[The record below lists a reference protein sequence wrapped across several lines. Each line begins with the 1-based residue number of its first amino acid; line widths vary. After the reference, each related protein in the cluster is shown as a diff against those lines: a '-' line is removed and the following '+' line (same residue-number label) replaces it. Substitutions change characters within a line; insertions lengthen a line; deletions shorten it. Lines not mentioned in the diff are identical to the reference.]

1 MFELFL
7 LKKGAQF
14 QIFYSTDYK
23 MVSKRWSNYLQAL
36 RKENLDI
43 SETSASNL
51 DPSLTEILDFQ
62 NYHEDDSAQSTHSAL
77 LTTSANIESNLN
89 DNSADGVFENENK
102 LLSKLV
108 EKFGINNMQ
117 AEDPAT

>member
-1 MFELFL
+1 
-7 LKKGAQF
+7 
-14 QIFYSTDYK
+14 

-36 RKENLDI
+36 RKENIDI

-89 DNSADGVFENENK
+89 DNSSADGVFENENK

-117 AEDPAT
+117 AEEPAT

>member
-1 MFELFL
+1 
-7 LKKGAQF
+7 
-14 QIFYSTDYK
+14 

-36 RKENLDI
+36 RKENIDI
-43 SETSASNL
+43 SEPSTSNL

-62 NYHEDDSAQSTHSAL
+62 NYHEDDSVQSTQSTHSAQL
-77 LTTSANIESNLN
+77 INSSNFESNLN
-89 DNSADGVFENENK
+89 ENSADDDFENENK